1 MPGVIIYREC
11 KARLDQIRTFHP
23 EAFSNRK
30 LYATVHRMF
39 EGYTF
44 KLSTRRDILKLF
56 FPAAATKIAKL
67 EKKTNKSILLI

>member
-1 MPGVIIYREC
+1 MIIYREC
-11 KARLDQIRTFHP
+11 KARLDQIRAHHP

-44 KLSTRRDILKLF
+44 KLSIRRDLLKLF
-56 FPAAATKIAKL
+56 LPAAATKTAKI
-67 EKKTNKSILLI
+67 EKKQAKSIIIN

>member
-1 MPGVIIYREC
+1 MNVQLPGVIIYREC
-11 KARLDQIRTFHP
+11 KARLDQIKAHHP

-44 KLSTRRDILKLF
+44 KLTTRRDILKLF
-56 FPAAATKIAKL
+56 LPIAATKAPRID
-67 EKKTNKSILLI
+67 KKK